1 MHTLGMSQ
9 EKSVGLFTILLT
21 VLACVTIA
29 EAAIYRT
36 ATPAERNEF
45 QQSGFTLPAGT
56 QFSKADQDILSC
68 GAGAKEF
75 LKGKS
80 DNPQSI
86 EGIKPDFACR
96 LQKLIQSAPGSVRI
110 KVGVYQTTASA
121 AAGANCQRV
130 QCKEYNPNGGTHQQ
144 GCAADLTFNGE
155 KPELPGCN
163 PATNQGNPLCLW
175 AHRTAPGLGLQFRLM
190 PQNGFAKAEP
200 WHVELQGANTG
211 SCPDSATGGSPIGSS
226 SGGAAGGSAPN
237 SGQSS
242 GSGGTPGSNNTSSLP
257 TIEDVEHEQMRK
269 DPRLNQDI
277 FGNQASTA
285 FDTNSEKFLSG
296 SSGSDTAT
304 GGEGTDKVV
313 TGDNVV
319 QKLIADSEAS
329 QQAASTPESKGFFA
343 SAQDTLSKWWYGG
356 LDRLLGDS
364 SSSTTYQNSSWQ
376 SFQTSSSAPFQ
387 FRFFGF

>member
-1 MHTLGMSQ
+1 MG
-9 EKSVGLFTILLT
+9 KIAATI
-21 VLACVTIA
+21 VLSFFVFVATIVFA
-29 EAAIYRT
+29 EAAFQTGT
-36 ATPAERNEF
+36 A
-45 QQSGFTLPAGT
+45 QQLSDFPGAPKGSLYN
-56 QFSKADQDILSC
+56 SKTDGALLGGC
-68 GAGAKEF
+68 GPGAKEF

-163 PATNQGNPLCLW
+163 PATSQGNPLCLW

-211 SCPDSATGGSPIGSS
+211 SCPDSATGGGPTGSG
-226 SGGAAGGSAPN
+226 SGGATGGSTQN

-242 GSGGTPGSNNTSSLP
+242 RSGGTRGSGNVSPLP
-257 TIEDVEHEQMRK
+257 TIEDLEHEQMQK
-269 DPRLNQDI
+269 DPTLNQDI
-277 FGNQASTA
+277 FGNQASAA
-285 FDTNSEKFLSG
+285 FDTNSEKFVSGISG
-296 SSGSDTAT
+296 SATAT
-304 GGEGTDKVV
+304 GGEGTDNV

-319 QKLIADSEAS
+319 QKLIADSAS
-329 QQAASTPESKGFFA
+329 AEQAPTTPEPKGFFA
-343 SAQDTLSKWWYGG
+343 TAQDTLANWWYGG
-356 LDRLLGDS
+356 LDRLFGTPSQQSDFGSTQSSYLIMQTNQNPVFKLLG
-364 SSSTTYQNSSWQ
+364 SW
-376 SFQTSSSAPFQ
+376 SI
-387 FRFFGF
+387 